1 MNTPTSQSIL
11 VSGGAGFILSH
22 LVETLVTDNDVTVLD
37 NLPSGRREWVA
48 VQAALIEA
56 DTRNSEAVEEA
67 AAGADISGGVS
78 ALQKGPRELAYL
90 SKVELHWLIGERGVE
105 WDYTEEDLALG
116 VEYARE

>member
-48 VQAALIEA
+48 VQAALKE
-56 DTRNSEAVEEA
+56 TRQSRRVDH
-67 AAGADISGGVS
+67 DIVGVRPSG
-78 ALQKGPRELAYL
+78 QQQR
-90 SKVELHWLIGERGVE
+90 R
-105 WDYTEEDLALG
+105 
-116 VEYARE
+116 RR